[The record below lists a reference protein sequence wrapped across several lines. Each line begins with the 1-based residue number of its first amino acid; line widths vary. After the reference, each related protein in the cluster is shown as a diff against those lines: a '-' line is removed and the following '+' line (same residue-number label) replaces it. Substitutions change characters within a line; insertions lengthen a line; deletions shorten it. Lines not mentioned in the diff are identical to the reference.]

1 MASKPG
7 TLSELKEGTITAMKP
22 SSAAVFALSLLTLAL
37 LKDLSQPA
45 LAAPPWLK
53 CTFSEPTPTDPTK
66 LASWHMLSQEAR
78 KSVEFVNTRGERRT
92 LSALYTPSQ
101 ILFIYPK
108 QISRDVSYEIEFR
121 LNRKT
126 LAITKQVS
134 NEPGSSSGTCAFAPA
149 P

>member
-1 MASKPG
+1 
-7 TLSELKEGTITAMKP
+7 MKP
-22 SSAAVFALSLLTLAL
+22 SSAAVLCLSLSTLAL
-37 LKDLSQPA
+37 LQGLSLPS

-53 CTFSEPTPTDPTK
+53 CTFAEPTPTDPSK
-66 LASWHMLSQEAR
+66 VVSWHMLSQEAR
-78 KSVEFVNTRGERRT
+78 KSVEFVNTSGERRT

-101 ILFIYPK
+101 ILFVYPK

-126 LAITKQVS
+126 LAITKQVN
-134 NEPGSSSGTCAFAPA
+134 NELGSSSGTCAFAPA